1 MLTPKK
7 IVHRKVYNKLGQSR
21 HGMLTRGAQ
30 VLYGDFGLK
39 AMSSKWLTSRQIEAA
54 RRAISRRCKGGKVF
68 IRVFPSRP
76 VTSKG
81 LGATMGSGVGAI
93 NYFMFPVK
101 PGRIIFE
108 VKGISEENVREAFRV
123 ASHKLPFKTKFV
135 IKDEIKIK

>member
-7 IVHRKVYNKLGQSR
+7 IVHKKVFNRKGLTKNGQR
-21 HGMLTRGAQ
+21 HRGSKVAFGQ
-30 VLYGDFGLK
+30 FGLK
-39 AMSSKWLTSRQIEAA
+39 ATTSSWLTSRQIEAA
-54 RRAISRRCKGGKVF
+54 RKSISRRCKGGKVY

-81 LGATMGSGVGAI
+81 LNMTMGTGAGSI
-93 NYFMFPVK
+93 DYFMFPVK

-108 VKGISEENVREAFRV
+108 VSGISEEVVKEAFRI

-135 IKDEIKIK
+135 TRTN